1 MIDVM
6 FFTSMLDAE
15 MWEVVV
21 VVIAT
26 ILLI

>member
-1 MIDVM
+1 MIDVQ
-6 FFTSMLDAE
+6 FFTAMLDAE

>member
-1 MIDVM
+1 MIDVL
-6 FFTSMLDAE
+6 FFTAMLDAE

-26 ILLI
+26 VLLI

>member
-1 MIDVM
+1 MIDVI
-6 FFTSMLDAE
+6 FFTAMLDSE

-21 VVIAT
+21 DVIAT

>member
-1 MIDVM
+1 MIDVL
-6 FFTSMLDAE
+6 FFATMLDAE

-26 ILLI
+26 VLLI